1 MVGSDRTQSILV
13 VDDDPNV
20 LAMVTDI
27 LLFEGYTIQT
37 ATNGAEALAKVDQTM
52 PALVLLDM
60 RMPVLSGW
68 DFARILKERDIHLP
82 ILVMTAAHDA
92 HKWAEEIGASGYVA
106 KPFHLPDLLDAVE
119 AILGREDGGSDQSH

>member
-1 MVGSDRTQSILV
+1 M
-13 VDDDPNV
+13 VDDDPSV
-20 LAMVTDI
+20 LAMVTEI
-27 LLFEGYTIQT
+27 LQFEGYNIQT
-37 ATNGAEALAKVDQTM
+37 ATNGAEALAKVDQAL

-68 DFARILKERDIHLP
+68 DFARSLKERDIHLP

-92 HKWAEEIGASGYVA
+92 YKWAQEIGASGFVA

-119 AILGREDGGSDQSH
+119 AILTGEGGTTQND